1 MIHVKKVGKKPSPDL
16 VKQFAALSS
25 ATVHEASGR
34 KGYVDY
40 RIQSLAKGV
49 KVCGPAFTVQCMP
62 GDNLMLHKGLEK
74 AEPGDVLLA
83 TVGGEMGYGYGYLGG
98 LMATSAMARQV
109 AGLVIDGCIRD
120 STEIIEMGF
129 PIFCRGTAIRGTVKA
144 SLGLINYP
152 LNFAGTM
159 VNPGDLIL
167 GDDDGLVVVSCD
179 ECEVVL
185 EKALKR
191 VAMETEKAKV
201 LQGGVSSVQFNKLG
215 PVFASLGLKEE

>member
-1 MIHVKKVGKKPSPDL
+1 MIHVKKVSKKPSPDL

-40 RIQSLAKGV
+40 RIKSLAIGV
-49 KVCGPAFTVQCMP
+49 KVCGPVYTVQCMP

-74 AEPGDVLLA
+74 AEPGEVLLV

-120 STEIIEMGF
+120 SEEIIEMGF

-152 LNFAGTM
+152 LNFAGTT

-179 ECEVVL
+179 ECEAVL

-201 LQGGVSSVQFNKLG
+201 LQGGVSSVEFNKLG
-215 PVFASLGLKEE
+215 PVFESLGLKEE